1 MIVGCNLNYDWS
13 TVSIVLLD
21 LEVIVAYGA
30 EITIKVNRLR
40 VSGNTKSGNIRSQ
53 FGKRGISMPLI
64 KDRKDCSINDAVVSF
79 ANLDIPGDSGS

>member
-13 TVSIVLLD
+13 TVVLLD

-30 EITIKVNRLR
+30 EITIKVYRLR